1 VTHALTREYSATEL
15 SQSLNEVFGFS
26 QFRALQEQAVAAAAR
41 GDDLLVVMPTGA
53 GKSLCYQLPAA
64 IAEGTTLVVSPLV
77 ALMRDQVV
85 ALQERTA
92 FAELG
97 AAFLNS
103 SQTAEEQRAVL
114 QLLRVGQLKILYV
127 APERFRAPSFVDAL
141 KSIRLARFVVDEAH
155 CISQWGHDF
164 RPDYLTLKSAVEALG
179 HPPLTAVTATATT
192 RVQDSIIENLGM
204 RNPQVFIG
212 GFDRPNL
219 HFSVVKCESDRDRA
233 AKLMK
238 ALPKLAKRGGSG
250 LIYVATR
257 KQCEEVAS
265 LAAKVLAP
273 LKIKSAPYHA
283 GMEPEARNAIQS
295 GWLDGEIH
303 LLIATNAFGMGVD
316 KPDVRY
322 VIHWAYPESPEA
334 YYQEAGRAGRDGRK
348 SRVVILYHF
357 ADKRLREFFID
368 NDAISSEMISGA
380 LAAIGTRLQT
390 APPRDEF
397 NNENFNAPGFNG
409 ESFNGESFNGT
420 PESTDENIASI
431 PKSWWRQA
439 LGWNEILARSV
450 LGKLEH
456 FGLIER
462 ISENPDTSVLRVLQ
476 RQIAPD
482 LQRTIERHL
491 QNERGERH
499 ARLNEMIAFCKSSQC
514 RRRTLLEYFGD
525 EHEATP
531 REYCCDVCD
540 APEKFQQ
547 AEKAMMPAAL
557 DAGSTPLPSGGA
569 GEGANIHTI
578 LQNMDALR
586 PRVGKAKLE
595 KLLRGAKSK
604 DLEKFAADH
613 PLLGVLRGSTRDQVV
628 KFLNDLLDENLLA
641 QAGEEE
647 YFVCYVTEDGRRA
660 WQEQQEISVALPG
673 RFTASQISQ
682 TLDNDE
688 PGAELFEEL
697 RSWRRRRADEEHVP
711 PYCVFGDK
719 TLRAIA
725 ALRPLDEESLSQISG
740 VGHKKIEK
748 YGDDVL
754 AIVQAT

>member
-1 VTHALTREYSATEL
+1 MREYSAPEL
-15 SQSLNEVFGFS
+15 SQSLLDVFGFPE
-26 QFRALQEQAVAAAAR
+26 FRALQEEAVSAAAR

-64 IAEGTTLVVSPLV
+64 IAEGITLVVSPLV

-97 AAFLNS
+97 AQFLNS
-103 SQTAEEQRAVL
+103 SQTAEEQRGVL
-114 QLLRVGQLKILYV
+114 QLLRAGQLKLLYV

-141 KSIRLARFVVDEAH
+141 KSIKLARFVVDEAH

-164 RPDYLTLKSAVEALG
+164 RPDYLTLKSAVESLG

-192 RVQDSIIENLGM
+192 RVQGSIIENLGM

-219 HFSVVKCESDRDRA
+219 HFSVVKCDRDRA
-233 AKLMK
+233 AKLSK

-257 KQCEEVAS
+257 KQCEEVAA
-265 LAAKVLAP
+265 LATKVLAP
-273 LKIKSAPYHA
+273 LKIRSAPYHA
-283 GMEPEARNAIQS
+283 GMDVEARNAAQS
-295 GWLDGEIH
+295 GWLGGEIH

-380 LAAIGTRLQT
+380 LAAVCTRLQS
-390 APPRDEF
+390 APPRDEY
-397 NNENFNAPGFNG
+397 NGEGFNAESYNG
-409 ESFNGESFNGT
+409 APNFA
-420 PESTDENIASI
+420 DENIATI
-431 PKSWWRQA
+431 PKSWWKHA

-456 FGLIER
+456 FDLIER
-462 ISENPDTSVLRVLQ
+462 ISENPEASVVRVLHK
-476 RQIAPD
+476 QISRD
-482 LQRTIERHL
+482 LQKTIERHL
-491 QNERGERH
+491 ENERGERH
-499 ARLNEMIAFCKSSQC
+499 ARLGEMIAFCKSSQC
-514 RRRTLLEYFGD
+514 RRRTLLKYFGD

-547 AEKAMMPAAL
+547 AEKAIMPAAL
-557 DAGSTPLPSGGA
+557 GIGSTPATATGDA
-569 GEGANIHTI
+569 DIHTI
-578 LQNMDALR
+578 LRNMDALR

-604 DLEKFAADH
+604 DLEKFSADH

-628 KFLNDLLDENLLA
+628 KFLNDLMDENLLA

-647 YFVCYVTEDGRRA
+647 YFVCFVTEKGRRA
-660 WQEQQEISVALPG
+660 WQQQECVSVSLPSS
-673 RFTASQISQ
+673 FTASQISEA
-682 TLDNDE
+682 LDDDE

-697 RSWRRRRADEEHVP
+697 RNWRRRRADEEHVP

-725 ALRPLDEESLSQISG
+725 ALRPLDEDALGQVSG
-740 VGHKKIEK
+740 VGAKKIEK

-754 AIVQAT
+754 AIVQAA

>member
-1 VTHALTREYSATEL
+1 VTHASTREYSALEL
-15 SQSLNEVFGFS
+15 SQSLHDVFGFS
-26 QFRALQEQAVAAAAR
+26 QFRALQEQAVAAATR

-85 ALQERTA
+85 ALQERTS

-103 SQTAEEQRAVL
+103 SQTADEQRGVL
-114 QLLRVGQLKILYV
+114 QLLRAGQLKLLYV

-141 KSIRLARFVVDEAH
+141 KSIKLARFVVDEAH

-164 RPDYLTLKSAVEALG
+164 RPDYLSLKSAVEALG
-179 HPPLTAVTATATT
+179 QPPLTAVTATATT
-192 RVQDSIIENLGM
+192 RVQGSIIENLGM

-219 HFSVVKCESDRDRA
+219 HFSVVKCEGDRDRA

-238 ALPKLAKRGGSG
+238 ALPRLAKRGGSG

-265 LAAKVLAP
+265 LATKVLAP
-273 LKIKSAPYHA
+273 LKIKAAPYHA
-283 GMEPEARNAIQS
+283 GMDSEARNAIQS
-295 GWLDGEIH
+295 GWLNGEIH

-380 LAAIGTRLQT
+380 LAAIGTRLQS
-390 APPRDEF
+390 APPHDEF
-397 NNENFNAPGFNG
+397 NGADFNADGYNG
-409 ESFNGESFNGT
+409 APSLA
-420 PESTDENIASI
+420 DENIAAI
-431 PKSWWRQA
+431 PKSWWKHA
-439 LGWNEILARSV
+439 LGWNEVLARSV
-450 LGKLEH
+450 MGKLEH

-462 ISENPDTSVLRVLQ
+462 ISENPETSVVRVLQ
-476 RQIAPD
+476 KQIPRN
-482 LQRTIERHL
+482 LQTTIERHL
-491 QNERGERH
+491 ENERGERH

-540 APEKFQQ
+540 DPEKFAA
-547 AEKAMMPAAL
+547 AEKAVMPAAL
-557 DAGSTPLPSGGA
+557 GAGSTPDTAAGA
-569 GEGANIHTI
+569 TTIHAI
-578 LQNMDALR
+578 LRNMDALR

-604 DLEKFAADH
+604 DLDKFAADH

-628 KFLNDLLDENLLA
+628 KFLNDLMDEGLLA
-641 QAGEEE
+641 QAGEDE
-647 YFVCYVTEDGRRA
+647 YFVCYVTEKGRRA
-660 WQEQQEISVALPG
+660 WQEEESLSIALPSS
-673 RFTASQISQ
+673 FTDSQIVQ
-682 TLDNDE
+682 ALDGDE
-688 PGAELFEEL
+688 PGAELYEEL
-697 RSWRRRRADEEHVP
+697 RSWRRRRADAENVP

-725 ALRPLDEESLSQISG
+725 ALRPLDEETLGQVNG
-740 VGHKKIEK
+740 VGVKKIEK
-748 YGDDVL
+748 YGEDVL
-754 AIVQAT
+754 AIVQAA